1 MIVHRF
7 VNTPI
12 SNISYFH
19 LVIKVEPAIPI
30 VMGANIG
37 TSVTNTIVSIGQ
49 IADKEQY
56 RRAFAGATVHD
67 MFNLLSV
74 LILLPLEL
82 ASSYLFKLT
91 EKIVE
96 PLNQESS
103 DKGLKIDLLKKITKP
118 FTQLIVQLDTDL
130 IEKIAKNN
138 ATKEEESLSLIID
151 CGKPNLT
158 EAKSCKFLFHDTGI
172 SDTGVGIILLIL
184 SLILLCVCL
193 VLIVKTL
200 HSLLRGQI
208 AVAIKR
214 TFNADFPKP
223 FGFLT
228 GYIAILVGAGMTIL
242 VQSSSIFT
250 SALTPLV
257 GLGIVALDRVYPL
270 TLGSNIGTTATGI
283 LAAFASD
290 ELKFALQI
298 ALCHLFFNIS
308 GILIWYPIPQLRRL
322 PIKMAKALGNT
333 TAEYKWFA
341 IVYLF
346 IVFFILPGSIFGLS
360 LAGWKVF
367 AGIMV
372 PIAVFVLVIVIINIM
387 QRKKPDWLPN
397 KLRSWEWLP
406 KTCRS
411 LEPYDRVASKVIK
424 KLHIKRL
431 QSLKQ

>member
-308 GILIWYPIPQLRRL
+308 GIIIWYPIPYLRRI
-322 PIKMAKALGNT
+322 PIKLAKALGNT

-341 IVYLF
+341 IAYLF
-346 IVFFILPGSIFGLS
+346 VAFFILPGAIFGLS

-372 PIAVFVLVIVIINIM
+372 PIAVFVLAIVIINIM
-387 QRKKPDWLPN
+387 QSKIPDWLLN

-406 KTCRS
+406 ETCRS
-411 LEPYDRVASKVIK
+411 LEPYDRVTSKVIN
-424 KLHIKRL
+424 KLNIKRL
-431 QSLKQ
+431 QSVIQ